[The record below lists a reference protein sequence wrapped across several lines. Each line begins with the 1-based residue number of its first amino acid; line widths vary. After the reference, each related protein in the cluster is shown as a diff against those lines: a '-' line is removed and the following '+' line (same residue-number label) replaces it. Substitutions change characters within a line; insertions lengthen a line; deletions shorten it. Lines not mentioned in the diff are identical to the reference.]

1 MAFLTQKSWCFPKL
15 PYETKNAESIT
26 SISVVTCRHFHCMPA
41 VVYGMCHTR
50 FSLPLKKDL
59 VIELNS
65 NTLLEHP
72 LTLHKNMGVLSIIVV
87 KKKKSI
93 AVKKEIFADCLNL
106 SIHLHFLFLIFEEQV
121 KKCFLAATW
130 VETCYTV

>member
-1 MAFLTQKSWCFPKL
+1 M
-15 PYETKNAESIT
+15 KNAESIT
-26 SISVVTCRHFHCMPA
+26 SISIVTCRHFHCMPA

-65 NTLLEHP
+65 NTLLEHT

-87 KKKKSI
+87 KKKKKSI
-93 AVKKEIFADCLNL
+93 AVKKEIFADSGNL
-106 SIHLHFLFLIFEEQV
+106 SIHFHFLFLIFEEQV
-121 KKCFLAATW
+121 KKCFLAAS
-130 VETCYTV
+130 